1 MAYYRLL
8 EKELRAYCEAVMGKY
23 GFNEKQS
30 RDIADI
36 LLTADLQGLESH
48 GVQRLIRYHRGVQSG
63 VIHPDA
69 VPEVVHETP
78 LSVVLDAH
86 SAMGQIA
93 AVDAM
98 ERAIAKAKQ
107 YGFGAAVVRNSNHF
121 GVGGYYAMMAE
132 REDML
137 GMCFTNTQ
145 AICVPTFGRE
155 VMLGTNPI
163 AFAMPADPI
172 PMLYDVATTVVPRGK
187 LEVYAKQ
194 GKPMPLG
201 WAVDENGRD
210 TTDAKRV
217 IDNINSKAGGGILPL
232 GGSSPATGSHKG
244 YGLALIVEILSSI
257 IAGGATSNHV
267 SKNGLGDTSQSFFA
281 LDYGMFG
288 DKAAMRESLSTL
300 LQELRDSAKAEGRTR
315 IYTSG
320 EMEVDSRR
328 EKLANGI
335 PVNDSTLAE
344 LRTVGSELGL
354 DFDAMVSVKATE

>member
-1 MAYYRLL
+1 MAYYRLP

-48 GVQRLIRYHRGVQSG
+48 GVQRLIRYHRGVKSG
-63 VIHPDA
+63 VIRPDA

-145 AICVPTFGRE
+145 AICR
-155 VMLGTNPI
+155 
-163 AFAMPADPI
+163 AD
-172 PMLYDVATTVVPRGK
+172 VRPRGH
-187 LEVYAKQ
+187 ARH
-194 GKPMPLG
+194 KPHRLCHARRSHSH
-201 WAVDENGRD
+201 AVRRGDHGR
-210 TTDAKRV
+210 AARQ
-217 IDNINSKAGGGILPL
+217 AGGLCQAGQAHAARL
-232 GGSSPATGSHKG
+232 G
-244 YGLALIVEILSSI
+244 
-257 IAGGATSNHV
+257 
-267 SKNGLGDTSQSFFA
+267 
-281 LDYGMFG
+281 
-288 DKAAMRESLSTL
+288 
-300 LQELRDSAKAEGRTR
+300 
-315 IYTSG
+315 
-320 EMEVDSRR
+320 RR
-328 EKLANGI
+328 
-335 PVNDSTLAE
+335 
-344 LRTVGSELGL
+344 
-354 DFDAMVSVKATE
+354 